1 MDNEIE
7 RNIDGLILNEA
18 TVVNKFKQTMTLYN
32 ADTRPAEVLY
42 PRHPS
47 AGNRIDKQSGD
58 AIFFFSTQEE
68 AIKYVVGK
76 GLSKEYMEF
85 CDEVG
90 QKLKQIEKN
99 DPEKAKR
106 IKMYIAQINKFT
118 EGGKYPPV
126 FRKIGVHMKYFGMDD
141 AKVFP
146 EFPFCRM
153 FIERAM
159 RSSRPC
165 YIRICNVPTEDIKHG
180 HCANYKEFTVFKP
193 CKVDKMLTFTLGQLF
208 SKVSVKYFT
217 QFDDFKKF
225 LPTITKN
232 FDKDLFRGLISY
244 QDFRKRLQWSDGKKN
259 HEQLNSIDTGDAK
272 NESVDFELEE
282 LMEDVFNEGYDLYGI
297 YYDESIDELDEL
309 LEDILYDEAPD
320 YGKYNKKYV
329 PSGKAPTK
337 GVAQRL
343 QGKNAIYHSGKNGRL
358 RANGHAISDG
368 KLKAVSYGSKS
379 DLNKTRNILN
389 YNKYSMNKNKSDA
402 SNAIEKG
409 IEKVTNKAND
419 YNPKVEITKTVEK
432 GYPKGAKIAAGVL
445 AAGAAAYGGK
455 KLYDKIKAK
464 RREKV
469 KEVAVEESMSLEE
482 SALLVVMIE
491 NDFLNEGYELEE
503 IYNEKVFSNIKQK
516 YNDFKEKNKDKI
528 EAVKDYAKLGYKG
541 AKDSAKAAVMA
552 AGTGYIVSQ
561 SKLGRKL
568 QDGKVTGKV
577 ADFMGAGKVD
587 PKAYTPK
594 ALAKGAAIGA
604 GLSVAGGM
612 LSSHLAK
619 KAREREEKERQQVN
633 ESTLFDI
640 VLECEEELLDE
651 GYSFEEIYGEDADSF
666 EEFDIDD
673 NVEQLTDAAAANFME
688 WQKGYAGK
696 TINKIFKKR
705 RDKVRA
711 KVKAGKPLNKQEQ
724 ELWDRMQSIQSKR
737 VATLRANKAAK
748 KNNN

>member
-1 MDNEIE
+1 MNNDMEK
-7 RNIDGLILNEA
+7 NIDSLILNEA

-32 ADTRPAEVLY
+32 ADTRENAATTKVLY

-47 AGNRIDKQSGD
+47 AGNRLEKQSGD
-58 AIFFFSTQEE
+58 AVFFFSTKEE

-76 GLSKEYMEF
+76 GLAAEYRDYCEEVSK
-85 CDEVG
+85 
-90 QKLKQIEKN
+90 KLKQLSKS

-106 IKMYIAQINKFT
+106 IRMYIAQINKFT

-126 FRKIGVHMKYFGMDD
+126 FRKIGVHMKYFGMSDS
-141 AKVFP
+141 KVFP
-146 EFPFCRM
+146 EFPFCDM
-153 FIERAM
+153 FIERAKK
-159 RSSRPC
+159 STKPC
-165 YIRICNVPTEDIKHG
+165 YIRVCNVETSKIRHG
-180 HCANYKEFTVFKP
+180 HSANYKEFTVFEP
-193 CKVDKMLTFTLGQLF
+193 CPVDQILTFTLGQLF
-208 SKVSVKYFT
+208 SKVPVQYFT
-217 QFDDFKKF
+217 HFDDFRKF

-232 FDKDLFRGLISY
+232 FDKDLFRGLITY
-244 QDFRKRLQWSDGKKN
+244 QDFRKRLVWEGGKKN
-259 HEQLNSIDTGDAK
+259 HEQLSNIDTGEAK
-272 NESVDFELEE
+272 NESCNTAAITGGIATVKELNDARKRHAKKVAMEENVTLEE
-282 LMEDVFNEGYDLYGI
+282 ALAFVLECEQDLLNEGYDLYEI
-297 YYDESIDELDEL
+297 YYDESMAELDDL
-309 LEDILYDEAPD
+309 LEAVLYD
-320 YGKYNKKYV
+320 
-329 PSGKAPTK
+329 
-337 GVAQRL
+337 
-343 QGKNAIYHSGKNGRL
+343 
-358 RANGHAISDG
+358 
-368 KLKAVSYGSKS
+368 
-379 DLNKTRNILN
+379 
-389 YNKYSMNKNKSDA
+389 
-402 SNAIEKG
+402 
-409 IEKVTNKAND
+409 KAND

-432 GYPKGAKIAAGVL
+432 GFPKGAKIAAGVL

-503 IYNEKVFSNIKQK
+503 IYNEKVFSNVKQK

-541 AKDSAKAAVMA
+541 AKDSVKAAAMA

-594 ALAKGAAIGA
+594 TLAKGAAIGA

-724 ELWDRMQSIQSKR
+724 ELWDRMQSIQAKR
-737 VATLRANKAAK
+737 IATLRANKAAK
-748 KNNN
+748 NNK